1 MSTTITLKEFLGKG
15 KTFVIPAYQRGYVW
29 GKNHEGKKNSVEYLI
44 GDLLSKFRDNKK
56 IFLQGFTVTEKE
68 KEIILIDGQQRST
81 FLYLLL
87 KYLGYRENFTI
98 NYDVREKSHNFL
110 IDINNF
116 FESNDFVENE
126 KEEYQDIYFFKKTMR
141 IITENLQDI
150 DKQKFLHYIT
160 ENINFLYINIPEQQA
175 TKIFT
180 MMNGNKAQM
189 QQEEIIKAELLRLAS
204 LHGDTKSNENK
215 DCHYFEQ
222 EWECNMIRS
231 RYAREWDKWLRWWND
246 ENVRSLYGCNN
257 NMGWL
262 IPSYL
267 QKKYKQTDTLT
278 FEYFKEACL
287 KDETSLQAKQTFD
300 GLRRLQK
307 RFEDAYNDY
316 KTYNMIGAILRL
328 SSNDENKRKFIQY
341 YFVKD
346 KRDKRDISIQDYYK
360 LVSLKMTH
368 DEIIE
373 ENKDK
378 FYEKFN
384 NTYTNLNNDLLYEN
398 KDCKES
404 AFCLLLRLNIEQ
416 DNKQERCFN
425 FDIWENRSLE
435 HIYPKSKVLHKDGQ
449 GNLLNGNNEK
459 IKDKTES
466 DFICRETITKD
477 KCTTTEHS
485 IGNLVLLYKN
495 ENSAF
500 NNNNFLTKK
509 EMFFNP
515 NKKELIK
522 SKQLLHTVCVFAEKE
537 KWTGE
542 SIAENKMK
550 IMKQFEE
557 DYNELKT
564 KFNYGEQE

>member
-1 MSTTITLKEFLGKG
+1 MNLNLLLEKK

-29 GKNHEGKKNSVEYLI
+29 GKNREEEKNSVEYLI
-44 GDLLSKFRDNKK
+44 EDLLKKFENKKK
-56 IFLQGFTVTEKE
+56 IFLQGFTVTEKDQ
-68 KEIILIDGQQRST
+68 EIILIDGQQRAI

-87 KYLGYRENFTI
+87 KYLGYEGKFTI
-98 NYDVREKSHNFL
+98 NYEVREESNKFL
-110 IDINNF
+110 NDVKNF
-116 FESNDFVENE
+116 FQSNDFVENE
-126 KEEYQDIYFFKKTMR
+126 TEEYQDIYFFKKTMR
-141 IITENLQDI
+141 IITEKLQSI
-150 DKQKFLHYIT
+150 DKQKFLQYIT
-160 ENINFLYINIPEQQA
+160 ENINFLYIDIPEQQA
-175 TKIFT
+175 TKVFT

-189 QQEEIIKAELLRLAS
+189 QQEEIIKAELLRLVS

-215 DCHYFEQ
+215 DDYYFEQ

-246 ENVRSLYGCNN
+246 KNVRSLYGCNN

-267 QKKYKQTDTLT
+267 QKYNNKQTDTLT
-278 FEYFKEACL
+278 FESFKEAYL

-307 RFEDAYNDY
+307 RFEDAYNYY

-328 SSNDENKRKFIQY
+328 SFDDENKRKFIQY
-341 YFVKD
+341 YFVED
-346 KRDKRDISIQDYYK
+346 NRDISKLQDYYK
-360 LVSLKMTH
+360 LVFLEMTH
-368 DEIIE
+368 DEII
-373 ENKDK
+373 KKDGDK
-378 FYEKFN
+378 FNDKFDKTSN
-384 NTYTNLNNDLLYEN
+384 KLDNDLLYEN
-398 KDCKES
+398 NNCKES
-404 AFCLLLRLNIEQ
+404 AFRLLLRLNIEQ

-435 HIYPKSKVLHKDGQ
+435 HIYPKSKVLHKDEQ
-449 GNLLNGNNEK
+449 DNLLNGNNEK
-459 IKDKTES
+459 IENQS
-466 DFICRETITKD
+466 DDDAICRKTITKD
-477 KCTTTEHS
+477 DCTTTEHS

-500 NNNNFLTKK
+500 NDNNFLTKK

-515 NKKELIK
+515 NKKELVK

-537 KWTGE
+537 KWNGE
-542 SIAENKMK
+542 SIAENKIK

-557 DYNELKT
+557 DYKELKK
-564 KFNYGEQE
+564 KFNYGGQY

>member
-1 MSTTITLKEFLGKG
+1 M
-15 KTFVIPAYQRGYVW
+15 
-29 GKNHEGKKNSVEYLI
+29 
-44 GDLLSKFRDNKK
+44 
-56 IFLQGFTVTEKE
+56 QGFTVTEKE
-68 KEIILIDGQQRST
+68 KEIILIDGQQRTT

-87 KYLGYRENFTI
+87 KYLGYGGNFTI
-98 NYDVREKSHNFL
+98 IYDVREKSREFL
-110 IDINNF
+110 NAVNNF
-116 FESNDFVENE
+116 FESNDFVEN
-126 KEEYQDIYFFKKTMR
+126 KTEEYQDIYFFKKTMR
-141 IITENLQDI
+141 IITEKLQSI
-150 DKQKFLHYIT
+150 DKPKFLQYIT

-175 TKIFT
+175 TKVFT

-189 QQEEIIKAELLRLAS
+189 QQEEIIKAELLRLTS
-204 LHGDTKSNENK
+204 LHGGTKSNENK

-246 ENVRSLYGCNN
+246 KNVRSLYGCNN

-267 QKKYKQTDTLT
+267 KKYNNKQTDTLT
-278 FEYFKEACL
+278 FESFKEACL
-287 KDETSLQAKQTFD
+287 KDETSLQAKHTFD

-328 SSNDENKRKFIQY
+328 SSNDEDKIKFIQY
-341 YFVKD
+341 YFIED
-346 KRDKRDISIQDYYK
+346 NRDISKLQDYYK
-360 LVSLKMTH
+360 LVFLEMTH

-373 ENKDK
+373 KDKDK
-378 FYEKFN
+378 FNEKFDK
-384 NTYTNLNNDLLYEN
+384 TFLNLNNDLLYEN

-435 HIYPKSKVLHKDGQ
+435 HIYPKSKVLHKDEQ
-449 GNLLNGNNEK
+449 GNLLNGNNEE
-459 IKDKTES
+459 IKDKTKS

-477 KCTTTEHS
+477 ECTTTEHS
-485 IGNLVLLYKN
+485 IGNLVLLYKD
-495 ENSAF
+495 ENSEF

-515 NKKELIK
+515 NKKELVK

-537 KWTGE
+537 KWNGE

-557 DYNELKT
+557 DYKELKK
-564 KFNYGEQE
+564 KFNYGEQD